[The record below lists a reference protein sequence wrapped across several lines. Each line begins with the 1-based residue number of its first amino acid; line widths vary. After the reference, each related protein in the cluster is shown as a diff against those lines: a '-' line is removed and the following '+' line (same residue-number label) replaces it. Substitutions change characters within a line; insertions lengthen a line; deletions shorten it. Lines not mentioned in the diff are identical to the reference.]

1 MMFLRGIGSYGL
13 FCRGF
18 GFSYPG
24 VWLGLAAVFVAAL
37 VVVIVLSVKK
47 SRRGAK
53 DATAE
58 ALKLRYVKG
67 ELTTEEYQKMKD
79 VIGK

>member
-1 MMFLRGIGSYGL
+1 MMFLRGIGGYGL
-13 FCRGF
+13 FCRGL

-24 VWLGLAAVFVAAL
+24 VWLGLAAIFVAAL

-47 SRRGAK
+47 SRRGAN
-53 DATAE
+53 DAAAE
-58 ALKLRYVKG
+58 ALKLRYIKG